1 MTSKIFCFAALHI
14 FYHFVCF
21 YLNNNSMK
29 KITSLLLVI
38 ISIYASAQN
47 KTAEKFAAIITP
59 EALKTK
65 LTVIAGA
72 AMEGRET
79 ATAGQR
85 NAAAYIEDYFKKLKL
100 LPGDSGKYQM
110 VFPVYQDSLISS
122 TFSANG
128 KDFKFAEDFSIGG
141 ITAAP
146 GAWKI
151 DSLAFAGKGIKDSMN
166 NDYDSLD
173 VKDKWVMVSATE
185 AEERSPRLL
194 NRKMIAAFQNN
205 VAGLLII
212 SDNFPKKN
220 PATTS
225 RMYNEMPE
233 KRTPVLFISKNIAEN
248 ILSSPIDE
256 NTAHTL
262 YNTNAQINIAATTN
276 HLQST
281 NVIGVIQGTDKKSE
295 YVFVTGHYDH
305 LGKRDLL
312 IYYGA
317 DDDGSGTTSVLQIA
331 TAFAAARDKGYKPKR
346 SIVFMTVSGEE
357 KGLWGS
363 EYYSNHPLFPLD
375 STSVDLNIDM
385 VGRIDPSRNYG
396 DSTNYVYTIGE
407 DKLSSDLTKISDSIN
422 ATYTQLE
429 LDRKFNDP
437 KDPNRFYYRSD
448 HYNFA
453 EKGVPII
460 FYFNGTHA
468 DYHRP
473 TDTVDK
479 INFDLMAKRV
489 KLVFYTAWEMAN
501 RDAMLKR
508 DMPLQ

>member
-1 MTSKIFCFAALHI
+1 
-14 FYHFVCF
+14 
-21 YLNNNSMK
+21 MK
-29 KITSLLLVI
+29 KIISALFVI
-38 ISIYASAQN
+38 TSIYASAQN
-47 KTAEKFAAIITP
+47 KKAEKFAATITP
-59 EALKTK
+59 EALKAK
-65 LTVIAGA
+65 LIVIAGA
-72 AMEGRET
+72 DMEGRET

-85 NAAAYIEDYFKKLKL
+85 KAAAYIEDYFKKLKL

-110 VFPVYQDSLISS
+110 AFPVYQDSLIAA

-128 KDFKFAEDFSIGG
+128 KDFKFAEDFSMGG

-146 GAWKI
+146 GTWTI
-151 DSLAFAGKGIKDSMN
+151 NNLAFAGKGIKDSTN
-166 NDYDSLD
+166 NDYDSMD
-173 VKDKWVMVSATE
+173 VKEKWVIVSATE

-194 NRKMIAAFQNN
+194 NRKMITAFQNN

-220 PATTS
+220 PTTIS

-233 KRTPVLFISKNIAEN
+233 KRTPVLYISKNLAEH
-248 ILSSPIDE
+248 ILGSPIDE

-262 YNTNAQINIAATTN
+262 YNTNAQINITATTN

-281 NVIGVIQGTDKKSE
+281 NVIGVLPGTDKKSE
-295 YVFVTGHYDH
+295 YIFITGHYDH

-317 DDDGSGTTSVLQIA
+317 DDDGSGTTGVLQIA
-331 TAFAAARDKGYKPKR
+331 AAFAAARDKGYKPKR

-363 EYYSNHPLFPLD
+363 EYYANHPLFPLD

-385 VGRIDPSRNYG
+385 IGRIDPSRNYG

-407 DKLSSDLTKISDSIN
+407 DKLSSDLMSISDSIN
-422 ATYTQLE
+422 TTYTNLE

-508 DMPLQ
+508 DLPLQ

>member
-1 MTSKIFCFAALHI
+1 
-14 FYHFVCF
+14 
-21 YLNNNSMK
+21 MK
-29 KITSLLLVI
+29 KVITVLFII
-38 ISIYASAQN
+38 ISIATSAQN
-47 KTAEKFAAIITP
+47 KTAKKFAATITP
-59 EALKTK
+59 EELKAK
-65 LTVIAGA
+65 LTLIAA
-72 AMEGRET
+72 AEMEGRET

-85 NAAAYIEDYFKKLKL
+85 RAAAYIEDYFRKLKL

-110 VFPVYQDSLISS
+110 AFPVYQDSLISA
-122 TFSANG
+122 TFSVNG
-128 KDFKFAEDFSIGG
+128 KDFKFAEDFSMGG

-146 GAWKI
+146 GAWI
-151 DSLAFAGKGIKDSMN
+151 ISNIVYAGKGLKDSTH

-173 VKDKWVMVSATE
+173 VKDKWVMVSASDT
-185 AEERSPRLL
+185 EERSPRLL
-194 NRKMIAAFQNN
+194 NRKMVAAFQNK

-220 PATTS
+220 RAAVS

-233 KRTPVLFISKNIAEN
+233 QRTPVLLISKNLADS
-248 ILSSPIDE
+248 ILRASIDE
-256 NTAHTL
+256 NTAHAL
-262 YNTNAQINIAATTN
+262 YNADAQINIATTTN

-281 NVIGVIQGTDKKSE
+281 NVIGVLEGTDKKSE
-295 YVFVTGHYDH
+295 YVFITGHYDH

-331 TAFAAARDKGYKPKR
+331 AAFAAARDKGYKPKR

-407 DKLSSDLTKISDSIN
+407 DKLSSDLMKISDSIN
-422 ATYTQLE
+422 NAYTHLE

-479 INFDLMAKRV
+479 INFDLMAKRI
-489 KLVFYTAWEMAN
+489 KFVFYTAWEMAN

-508 DMPLQ
+508 DLPLQ